1 MNVETPKD
9 PQSDEQDIADP
20 ALVEELDAFLAQTKG
35 HIGGVSR
42 LLQSGVTDRKELL
55 EQGPSANAGALGIL
69 LVNIAAIREGR
80 IPTAPTMAQGALG
93 SSRSFLRQ
101 HRERMSPRAVAHL
114 EYVIEQL
121 DRSAND
127 RAAQEKEDEDLISR
141 GDALEESLADGG
153 GVYVYTYPHYWRFRT
168 VEESN
173 RTLLKIGMS
182 NVGTGERVRQQAR
195 QSGMPEDPL
204 LLRVYRSSTVSPR
217 DLERL
222 FHRLLRAADHDRDSG
237 TSAGGVEWFE
247 TSTEFLDTIAEVL
260 GLEVLDLGDL
270 PSD

>member
-1 MNVETPKD
+1 MIEAT
-9 PQSDEQDIADP
+9 DEEPPPIGAGAEP
-20 ALVEELDAFLAQTKG
+20 EPLVAEIDELLAQTKG
-35 HIGGVSR
+35 HIGGVAR
-42 LLQSGVTDRKELL
+42 LLQSGVTDRRDLL
-55 EQGPSANAGALGIL
+55 EQGPAANTGAVGIL
-69 LVNIAAIREGR
+69 LVNIEAIRTGR
-80 IPTAPTMAQGALG
+80 IPAAPTMAQGALG
-93 SSRSFLRQ
+93 ASRSFLRQ
-101 HRERMSPRAVAHL
+101 HRERMSPEAIAHI
-114 EYVIEQL
+114 EDVIEQL
-121 DRSAND
+121 DRAAND
-127 RAAQEKEDEDLISR
+127 RAAQEKEDEELIAR

-173 RTLLKIGMS
+173 RTLLKVGMS

-204 LLRVYRSSTVSPR
+204 LLRVYRSTTVPPR

-247 TSTEFLDTIAEVL
+247 TSTEFLDTIADVL
-260 GLEVLDLGDL
+260 GLEVLDLGDV